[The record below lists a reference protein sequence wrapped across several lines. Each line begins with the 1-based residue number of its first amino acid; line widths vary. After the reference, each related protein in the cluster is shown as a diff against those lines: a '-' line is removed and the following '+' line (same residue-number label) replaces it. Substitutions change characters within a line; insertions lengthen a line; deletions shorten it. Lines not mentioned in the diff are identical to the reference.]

1 VNELSL
7 APPRPENEAL
17 MYKQDL
23 DAPAS
28 DNESDLDND
37 VEE

>member
-1 VNELSL
+1 V

-23 DAPAS
+23 DAADS
-28 DNESDLDND
+28 DNESGSDDD
-37 VEE
+37 SDA